1 MVHQPSSLVGGQP
14 VDTSPVEQPSHTAT
28 QWIRTPSP
36 APAQNDGLQSLRKTF
51 LQRGFSEK
59 ATEIIVQSWST
70 GTLKRYRP
78 YITKWFE
85 FSSEQQT
92 DPYNPPLN
100 LVFDFLVQMHEK
112 GLEYTT
118 INTARSALSAII
130 LPQDNI
136 NIGNHPVV
144 SIFMRGIFKNK
155 PPRPRYQTTWDV
167 DKVLTYL
174 SSLDTASNLTL
185 KLLIQKLI
193 MLVALV
199 SAQRGQ
205 SLHMMDLDF
214 MKENDSVF

>member
-1 MVHQPSSLVGGQP
+1 ML
-14 VDTSPVEQPSHTAT
+14 
-28 QWIRTPSP
+28 
-36 APAQNDGLQSLRKTF
+36 
-51 LQRGFSEK
+51 
-59 ATEIIVQSWST
+59 
-70 GTLKRYRP
+70 
-78 YITKWFE
+78 
-85 FSSEQQT
+85 
-92 DPYNPPLN
+92 
-100 LVFDFLVQMHEK
+100 DFLVQMHEK